1 MTLSQHTNLKTIL
14 LLIYCFVDDFIK
26 GIFNNIKYALA
37 RPNHNTPPTKKHNL
51 SIAEIVALCIFRFF
65 TGHRNWK
72 DFYRHIKT
80 YHSKDFPNLPNYQ
93 NFICAVNNLSGFAA
107 ILTQGFMHIF
117 KNGTSVDDLKFVD
130 STRLRVCDIKREF
143 SHRVAKNIA
152 TKSKSTMGWFY
163 GFRLH
168 IISNELLQ
176 ILSFKIATAT
186 VDERVALEMM
196 WKDIFG
202 MIIADAGYIG
212 KNWKDKATSLGKNLF
227 AAVRENM
234 KKIMTEAQHHLFN
247 LRQKVEVVF
256 SVLKLRF
263 GLETTLPRSE
273 LGFLS
278 HYLWCITAYQLKK
291 FFQLMD
297 KSGKNLEI
305 AGLLA

>member
-1 MTLSQHTNLKTIL
+1 MTLLQHTNLKTIL

-26 GIFNNIKYALA
+26 ALLSSIKYALA

-51 SIAEIVALCIFRFF
+51 SIAEIAALCIFRFF

-72 DFYRHIKT
+72 DFYEHVKT
-80 YHSKDFPNLPNYQ
+80 YHAKDFPNLPNYQ
-93 NFICAVNNLSGFAA
+93 NFICAVNGLSGFAA
-107 ILTQGFMHIF
+107 ILTQGFMKIF
-117 KNGTSVDDLKFVD
+117 KNETSVDDLKFVD

-143 SHRVAKNIA
+143 THKVAKNIA

-212 KNWKDKATSLGKNLF
+212 KNWKDKAASLGKNLF

-234 KKIMTEAQHHLFN
+234 KKIMTEAQHQLFN

-263 GLETTLPRSE
+263 GLETALPRSE

-291 FFQLMD
+291 FFQLFD
-297 KSGKNLEI
+297 KHGKNLEI
-305 AGLLA
+305 TGLLA

>member
-1 MTLSQHTNLKTIL
+1 MTLLQHTNLKTIL
-14 LLIYCFVDDFIK
+14 LLIFCFVDDFIK
-26 GIFNNIKYALA
+26 ALLSTIKYALA

-51 SIAEIVALCIFRFF
+51 SIAEIVTLCIFRFF

-72 DFYRHIKT
+72 DFYRHLEA
-80 YHSKDFPNLPNYQ
+80 YHAKDFPLLPAYQ
-93 NFICAVNNLSGFAA
+93 NFISAANSLSGFAA
-107 ILTQGFMHIF
+107 ILTQGFMQIF
-117 KNGTSVDDLKFVD
+117 KNGTSDEDLKFVD

-143 SHRVAKNIA
+143 SHKVAKNIA

-212 KNWKDKATSLGKNLF
+212 KNWKDKAVSLGKNLF

-291 FFQLMD
+291 FFQLFE
-297 KSGKNLEI
+297 KSTKNVEI
-305 AGLLA
+305 MGLLA

>member
-1 MTLSQHTNLKTIL
+1 
-14 LLIYCFVDDFIK
+14 
-26 GIFNNIKYALA
+26 
-37 RPNHNTPPTKKHNL
+37 
-51 SIAEIVALCIFRFF
+51 
-65 TGHRNWK
+65 
-72 DFYRHIKT
+72 
-80 YHSKDFPNLPNYQ
+80 
-93 NFICAVNNLSGFAA
+93 
-107 ILTQGFMHIF
+107 
-117 KNGTSVDDLKFVD
+117 
-130 STRLRVCDIKREF
+130 
-143 SHRVAKNIA
+143 VAKNIA

-212 KNWKDKATSLGKNLF
+212 KNWKEKAESLGKNLF

-234 KKIMTEAQHHLFN
+234 KKMMTEAQHQLFN

-291 FFQLMD
+291 FFQLFEN
-297 KSGKNLEI
+297 SGKNVEI
-305 AGLLA
+305 TGLLA